1 MESKLSMLVAG
12 GVNFWLWICL
22 TATGFREPPE
32 NIVGQVK
39 DAYIYIYIHD
49 KHTYICKRS
58 GVDRKWTLFN
68 MFPFE

>member
-12 GVNFWLWICL
+12 GVNFSLWTCL

-39 DAYIYIYIHD
+39 DAYIYIHMINIR
-49 KHTYICKRS
+49 TY
-58 GVDRKWTLFN
+58 VNVL
-68 MFPFE
+68 E

>member
-39 DAYIYIYIHD
+39 DAYIYIYMINIR
-49 KHTYICKRS
+49 TY
-58 GVDRKWTLFN
+58 VNVL
-68 MFPFE
+68 E